1 MPKFFTDKE
10 NIHEDTLHITG
21 EDVEH
26 LSRVYRA
33 KVGYEIM
40 VCDGCGTDYECVVVE
55 IEKNHITAKII
66 SQKEC
71 DTEPKVKITLF
82 QGLPKQGKMEIVI
95 QKTTELGITR
105 IVPTI
110 TQRSVVKLND
120 GDTKKQ
126 QRWQKVA
133 IEAAKQSGRGLIPE
147 VTPVM
152 SFEKAVEMAS
162 KMQAKIIPYEL
173 EKETS
178 LRQVLSSDIREIGI
192 IVGSEGGFDPE
203 EIQLAVSKGITSVTL
218 GKRILRTE
226 TVGTALLPVILYETG
241 DM

>member
-1 MPKFFTDKE
+1 
-10 NIHEDTLHITG
+10 
-21 EDVEH
+21 
-26 LSRVYRA
+26 
-33 KVGYEIM
+33 
-40 VCDGCGTDYECVVVE
+40 
-55 IEKNHITAKII
+55 
-66 SQKEC
+66 
-71 DTEPKVKITLF
+71 
-82 QGLPKQGKMEIVI
+82 METVI

-110 TQRSVVKLND
+110 TQRSVVKLAE

-133 IEAAKQSGRGLIPE
+133 LEAAKQSGRGVIPE

-162 KMQAKIIPYEL
+162 KMQMAIIPYE
-173 EKETS
+173 EERKTN
-178 LRQVLSSDIREIGI
+178 LRAVLNPEIREIGI
-192 IVGSEGGFDPE
+192 IVGSEGGFDPD
-203 EIQLAVSKGITSVTL
+203 EIKYAMEHNITSVTL

-226 TVGTALLPVILYETG
+226 TVGTALLPIVLYETG

>member
-10 NIHEDTLHITG
+10 NIFDNSLYITG

-33 KVGYEIM
+33 KVGYELT
-40 VCDGCGTDYECVVVE
+40 VCDGCGMDYNCCITD
-55 IEKNHITAKII
+55 IQKDRITADII
-66 SQKEC
+66 SQFPSE
-71 DTEPKVKITLF
+71 TEPKVKITLF
-82 QGLPKQGKMEIVI
+82 QGLPKQGKMETVI

-110 TQRSVVKLND
+110 TQRSVVKLAE

-133 IEAAKQSGRGLIPE
+133 LEAAKQSGRGVIPE

-162 KMQAKIIPYEL
+162 KMQMAIIPYE
-173 EKETS
+173 EEREIN
-178 LRQVLSSDIREIGI
+178 LRAVLNPEIREIGI
-192 IVGSEGGFDPE
+192 IVGSEGGFEPE
-203 EIQLAVSKGITSVTL
+203 EVKYAIEHNITSVTL

-226 TVGTALLPVILYETG
+226 TVGTALLPIVLYETG

>member
-10 NIHEDTLHITG
+10 NIFDTSLYITG

-33 KVGYEIM
+33 KVGYELT
-40 VCDGCGTDYECVVVE
+40 VCDGCGTDYSCRITD
-55 IEKNHITAKII
+55 IEKSRITAEIL
-66 SQKEC
+66 SSCASE
-71 DTEPKVKITLF
+71 TEPKVKVTLF
-82 QGLPKQGKMEIVI
+82 QGLPKQGKMETVI

-110 TQRSVVKLND
+110 TQRSVVKLPY

-133 IEAAKQSGRGLIPE
+133 IEAAKQSGRGVIPE

-152 SFEKAVEMAS
+152 SFEKAVDIAS
-162 KMQAKIIPYEL
+162 KMQVKIIPYE
-173 EKETS
+173 EEIETTLHS
-178 LRQVLSSDIREIGI
+178 VLNSDIKEIGI
-192 IVGSEGGFDPE
+192 IVGSEGGFERE
-203 EIQLAVSKGITSVTL
+203 EVEYAKKHGVISVTL

-226 TVGTALLPVILYETG
+226 TVGPALLPIVLYETG

>member
-1 MPKFFTDKE
+1 MPKFFTEKDNISE
-10 NIHEDTLHITG
+10 NSLYITG

-33 KVGYEIM
+33 KEGYELT
-40 VCDGCGTDYECVVVE
+40 VCDGCGTDYNCRIAQ
-55 IEKNHITAKII
+55 IEKSRITADII
-66 SQKEC
+66 SSCKSES
-71 DTEPKVKITLF
+71 EPKVKVTLF
-82 QGLPKQGKMEIVI
+82 QGLPKQGKMETVI
-95 QKTTELGITR
+95 QKTTELGIVR

-110 TQRSVVKLND
+110 TQRSVVKLPD

-133 IEAAKQSGRGLIPE
+133 LEAAKQSGRGVIPE

-162 KMQAKIIPYEL
+162 KMQVKIIPYEEEL
-173 EKETS
+173 TTTLHS
-178 LRQVLSSDIREIGI
+178 VLNSDVKEIGI
-192 IVGSEGGFDPE
+192 IVGSEGGFELE
-203 EIQLAVSKGITSVTL
+203 EVEYAAKKGIIAVTL

-226 TVGTALLPVILYETG
+226 TVGPALLPIVLYETG